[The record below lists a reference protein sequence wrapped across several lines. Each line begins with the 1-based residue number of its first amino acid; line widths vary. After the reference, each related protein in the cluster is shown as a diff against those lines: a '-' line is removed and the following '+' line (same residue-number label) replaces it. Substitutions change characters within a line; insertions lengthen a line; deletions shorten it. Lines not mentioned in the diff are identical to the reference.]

1 MEQIHKNNKIIQK
14 IKKIIIE
21 RKYFKQIL
29 PLLEKINF
37 YEVAYS
43 YKKQP
48 YDIDSLLISNV
59 PTILMPNEKALNVYT
74 HRELDIRIDYEP
86 IPDKSYFLYLNN
98 MLFLQTQNI
107 RDIKNILKGFLGF
120 VLYTK

>member
-14 IKKIIIE
+14 IKNIIIE

-29 PLLEKINF
+29 PLLEKIDF
-37 YEVAYS
+37 YDVAYA

-48 YDIDSLLISNV
+48 YEIDILSISNI
-59 PTILMPNEKALNVYT
+59 PTMAMSNDKALNIYAQ
-74 HRELDIRIDYEP
+74 RKIDIRIEYEP
-86 IPDKSYFLYLNN
+86 IPDKSYFLYLND

-120 VLYTK
+120 ILYRK